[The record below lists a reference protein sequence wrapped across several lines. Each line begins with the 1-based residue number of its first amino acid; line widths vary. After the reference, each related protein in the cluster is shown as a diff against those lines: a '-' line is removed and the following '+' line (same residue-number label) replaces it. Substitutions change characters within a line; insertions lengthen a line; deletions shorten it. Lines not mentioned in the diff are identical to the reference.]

1 MAKTKRQMIQ
11 VDEEKCDGCGQ
22 CIPGCPEGALQ
33 IVAGKARLVRE
44 GYCDGLGACL
54 GECPNGALRVVELES
69 DQYDEAGVI
78 SHLRQTAPEA
88 LDKHLAH
95 LREHAPEL
103 ARQAERVMA
112 AGWAPAAGNRS
123 DAANRQEPEACP
135 TPARAAGCPPAE
147 IHFGAPD
154 ALEAP
159 APAADAAG
167 GRLPSELSQWPVQLR
182 LLPVRAPFFQGAD
195 LTLVADCVPF
205 ANPNFHAD
213 VLKGTAVA
221 VGCPKLDDAQVYVEK
236 VTQILGANDIRSLKV
251 VYMEVPCC
259 RGLVWIAEQA
269 LARSGKQIPYES
281 EMVRIGL

>member
-1 MAKTKRQMIQ
+1 MATTKRQMIQ

-44 GYCDGLGACL
+44 SYCDGLGACL

-69 DQYDEAGVI
+69 AQYDETSVI
-78 SHLRQTAPEA
+78 AHLRQTAP
-88 LDKHLAH
+88 
-95 LREHAPEL
+95 
-103 ARQAERVMA
+103 
-112 AGWAPAAGNRS
+112 
-123 DAANRQEPEACP
+123 
-135 TPARAAGCPPAE
+135 
-147 IHFGAPD
+147 D
-154 ALEAP
+154 ALEAS
-159 APAADAAG
+159 ASDADAAG
-167 GRLPSELSQWPVQLR
+167 ERLPSELRQWPVQLR

-221 VGCPKLDDAQVYVEK
+221 VGCPKLDDAQSYVEK
-236 VTQILGANDIRSLKV
+236 VTQILSTNDIRSLKV

>member
-1 MAKTKRQMIQ
+1 MSESSQSPVHMHEHESYRNMQEVFNETKSADSR
-11 VDEEKCDGCGQ
+11 CGG
-22 CIPGCPEGALQ
+22 GCPGSKAIDFKIDMEKVNQGAVSEV
-33 IVAGKARLVRE
+33 IAG
-44 GYCDGLGACL
+44 
-54 GECPNGALRVVELES
+54 
-69 DQYDEAGVI
+69 
-78 SHLRQTAPEA
+78 
-88 LDKHLAH
+88 
-95 LREHAPEL
+95 
-103 ARQAERVMA
+103 A
-112 AGWAPAAGNRS
+112 AS
-123 DAANRQEPEACP
+123 
-135 TPARAAGCPPAE
+135 
-147 IHFGAPD
+147 
-154 ALEAP
+154 AP
-159 APAADAAG
+159 AP
-167 GRLPSELSQWPVQLR
+167 SELRQWPVQLR